1 MAETRDETVKLQGT
15 AQYWQMELDSSDQS
29 EKDWRERGRAVVA
42 RYRDERETD
51 GYGTGLSKQFNILW
65 SNTETMKGAL
75 FARMPKAD
83 VRRRYNDNNPIT
95 RQVAIVL
102 ERALQYG
109 NEVYSADKPIK
120 AAIEDYLLPGRGVV
134 WVVYEPIFVKEKI
147 QVESLDEFGNMV
159 MIDQEEERI
168 ADQRCYFDY
177 INWEDYRESPAKR
190 PEDVYWK
197 ARRHLLTRDELIEK
211 GFKNAK
217 DIPLNWSPEPTEGY
231 QEEYSEIFSR
241 AEVWEIWDKYTSKRF
256 FISRGYNEVL
266 AEDDD
271 PYELENFFPC
281 PDSLVAIRTNETNVP
296 IPEFTLYQDQADE
309 LDRITTRISNLIE
322 GLKRRGIYDASV
334 PELSHLA
341 DAGDNDFVPSE
352 NFAQLAAK
360 GGLQS
365 VFQQED
371 IAPIAQV
378 LQGLYQQRNQVLDT
392 IYQITG
398 ISDIIRGSTKA
409 SETATAQ
416 QLKAQFG
423 SMRMRKKQSEIAEY
437 IRDLFRLKAEII
449 AEHYEPETLAA
460 MTALTITPEMMQ
472 IMRDDK
478 LRGYSIDIESDATIF
493 TDEEEEK
500 KTRIE
505 FLSSFGA
512 YLQQAIGIANQS
524 PALTPLA
531 FQALRFL
538 MGAWKV
544 GRTFEDVIDRTE
556 AQLTQQAQQALQA
569 GPQPSEAERI
579 AAQKMQTEMAK
590 EELKQQGKLADI
602 QARERTSGNKVMT
615 EAQSSQARANAKK
628 ELALLES
635 DMKIAEEMNK
645 EARDELQR

>member
-1 MAETRDETVKLQGT
+1 MAETRKEMEVVQGT
-15 AQYWQMELDSSDQS
+15 AQYWHIELESADKA
-29 EKDWRERGRAVVA
+29 EKDWRERGRQVVS
-42 RYRDERETD
+42 RYRDERNSD
-51 GYGTGLSKQFNILW
+51 SFGAGIYKQFNILW

-75 FARMPKAD
+75 FARMPQPD
-83 VRRRYNDNNPIT
+83 VRRRYNNNNPVT
-95 RQVAIVL
+95 RQVAVML

-109 NEVYSADKPIK
+109 NEVYAADKPIK

-134 WVVYEPIFVKEKI
+134 WVVYEPVFVTESI
-147 QVESLDEFGNMV
+147 QVDSVDELGNAMQ
-159 MIDQEEERI
+159 IQDEQERI
-168 ADQRCYFDY
+168 ADQRCYFEY
-177 INWEDYRESPAKR
+177 VNWEDYRESPAKR

-231 QEEYSEIFSR
+231 QEDYSEVFSR
-241 AEVWEIWDKYTSKRF
+241 AEVWEIWDKYTRKRF

-266 AEDDD
+266 AEDED

-281 PDSLVAIRTNETNVP
+281 PDSLVAIRTNETSVP

-309 LDRITTRISNLIE
+309 LDRITTRIGNLIE
-322 GLKRRGIYDASV
+322 GLKRRGVYDASV

-360 GGLQS
+360 GGLS
-365 VFQQED
+365 AVFQQED
-371 IAPIAQV
+371 ISPIAQV
-378 LQGLYQQRNQVLDT
+378 LQGLYAQRSQLLDT

-437 IRDLFRLKAEII
+437 IRDLFRIKAEIV
-449 AEHYEPETLAA
+449 AEHYEPETLAN
-460 MTALTITPEMMQ
+460 MTAMPVSPEMIQ

-478 LRGYSIDIESDATIF
+478 LRSYSIDIESDATIF
-493 TDEEEEK
+493 EDEEQEK
-500 KTRIE
+500 KTRVE
-505 FLSSFGA
+505 FLQSFGG
-512 YLQQAIGIANQS
+512 YLQQTIQMVNQS
-524 PALTPLA
+524 PMLTPLA

-544 GRTFEDVIDRTE
+544 GRTFEDVIDQTE
-556 AQLTQQAQQALQA
+556 AQLTQQAQQAMQR

-579 AAQKMQTEMAK
+579 AQAKMQTELQK
-590 EELKQQGKLADI
+590 EKLKQQGKLADI
-602 QARERTSGNKVMT
+602 QSKERTGISKIQSEV
-615 EAQSSQARANAKK
+615 ESSQARSDAKK
-628 ELALLES
+628 ELSMMENEI
-635 DMKIAEEMNK
+635 KIADKIYGEQN
-645 EARDELQR
+645 EL

>member
-83 VRRRYNDNNPIT
+83 VRRRYSDNNPIT

-217 DIPLNWSPEPTEGY
+217 NVPLNWSPEPTEGY

-241 AEVWEIWDKYTSKRF
+241 AEVWEIWDKYSSKRF

>member
-83 VRRRYNDNNPIT
+83 VRRRYSDNNPIT

-217 DIPLNWSPEPTEGY
+217 NVPLNWSPEPTEGY

-241 AEVWEIWDKYTSKRF
+241 AEVWEIWDKYSSKRF

-460 MTALTITPEMMQ
+460 MTALTITPAMMQ

-602 QARERTSGNKVMT
+602 QARERASGNKVMT
-615 EAQSSQARANAKK
+615 EAQSSQARSNAKK
-628 ELALLES
+628 ELALLDA
-635 DMKIAEEMNK
+635 DMKIAEKMNE

>member
-1 MAETRDETVKLQGT
+1 MAETRKEMEVVQGT
-15 AQYWQMELDSSDQS
+15 AQYWQMELESADQA
-29 EKDWRERGRAVVA
+29 EKDWRERGRSVVA
-42 RYRDERETD
+42 RYRDERNSD
-51 GYGTGLSKQFNILW
+51 SFGAGIYKQFNILW

-95 RQVAIVL
+95 RQTAIVL

-120 AAIEDYLLPGRGVV
+120 AALEDYLLPGRGVV
-134 WVVYEPIFVKEKI
+134 WVVYEPILMKETIK
-147 QVESLDEFGNMV
+147 VESTDEFGNII

-168 ADQRCYFDY
+168 ADQRCYFEY
-177 INWEDYRESPAKR
+177 VNWEDYRESPAKR

-211 GFKNAK
+211 GFKNASN
-217 DIPLNWSPEPTEGY
+217 IPLNWSPEPTEGY
-231 QEEYSEIFSR
+231 QEDYSEVFSR
-241 AEVWEIWDKYTSKRF
+241 AEVWEIWDKYKEKRYFVSK
-256 FISRGYNEVL
+256 GYNEIL

-271 PYELENFFPC
+271 PYGLEKFYPC
-281 PDSLVAIRTNETNVP
+281 PDSLVAIRTNETSVP

-322 GLKRRGIYDASV
+322 GLKRRGVYDASV

-352 NFAQLAAK
+352 NFAQLASK
-360 GGLQS
+360 GGLGA

-437 IRDLFRLKAEII
+437 IRDLFRIKAELI
-449 AEHYEPETLAA
+449 AEHYEPEMLAT

-472 IMRDDK
+472 ILRDDK
-478 LRGYSIDIESDATIF
+478 LRSYSIDIESDATVF

-505 FLSSFGA
+505 FLSSFGS
-512 YLQQAIGIANQS
+512 YLERAVAIATKA
-524 PALTPLA
+524 PDLTPLA

-544 GRTFEDVIDRTE
+544 GRNFEDIIDQTE
-556 AQLTQQAQQALQA
+556 ATLLQQAQAMKQA
-569 GPQPSEAERI
+569 GPQPTENERI

-590 EELKQQGKLADI
+590 EQLKQQGKLADI
-602 QARERTSGNKVMT
+602 QARERATGNKVST
-615 EAQSSQARANAKK
+615 EAQSSQARSDAKK

-635 DMKIAEEMNK
+635 DMKIAEEMSK
-645 EARDELQR
+645 EARNEL

>member
-1 MAETRDETVKLQGT
+1 MAETRKETVKLQGT

-83 VRRRYNDNNPIT
+83 VRRRYSDNNPIT

-360 GGLQS
+360 GGLQQ

-378 LQGLYQQRNQVLDT
+378 LSGLYQQRNQVLDT

-602 QARERTSGNKVMT
+602 QSRERTVGNKTAT
-615 EAQSSQARANAKK
+615 EAQASQGRMDAKK
-628 ELALLES
+628 ELALLQS
-635 DMKIAEEMNK
+635 DMKIAAQLNQDAK
-645 EARDELQR
+645 DELQ

>member
-1 MAETRDETVKLQGT
+1 MAETRKEMEVVQGT
-15 AQYWQMELDSSDQS
+15 AQYWQMELESADQA

-42 RYRDERETD
+42 RYRDERNSD
-51 GYGTGLSKQFNILW
+51 SFGAGIYKQFNILW
-65 SNTETMKGAL
+65 SNTETMKSAL

-95 RQVAIVL
+95 RQTAIVL

-120 AAIEDYLLPGRGVV
+120 AALEDYLLPGRGVV
-134 WVVYEPIFVKEKI
+134 WVVYEPILIKETIK
-147 QVESLDEFGNMV
+147 VESTDEFGNII

-168 ADQRCYFDY
+168 ADQRCYFEY
-177 INWEDYRESPAKR
+177 VNWEDYRESPAKR

-211 GFKNAK
+211 GFKNASN
-217 DIPLNWSPEPTEGY
+217 IPLNWSPEPTEGY
-231 QEEYSEIFSR
+231 QEDYSEVFSR
-241 AEVWEIWDKYTSKRF
+241 AEVWEIWDKYKEKRYFVSK
-256 FISRGYNEVL
+256 GYNEIL

-271 PYELENFFPC
+271 PYGLEKFFPT
-281 PDSLVAIRTNETNVP
+281 PDSLVAIRTNETSVP

-322 GLKRRGIYDASV
+322 GLKRRGVYDASV

-352 NFAQLAAK
+352 NFAQLASK
-360 GGLQS
+360 GGLGA

-437 IRDLFRLKAEII
+437 IRDLFRIKAELI
-449 AEHYEPETLAA
+449 AEHYEPEMLAT

-472 IMRDDK
+472 ILRDDK
-478 LRGYSIDIESDATIF
+478 LRSYSIDIESDATVF

-505 FLSSFGA
+505 FLSSFGS
-512 YLQQAIGIANQS
+512 YLERAVAIATKA
-524 PALTPLA
+524 PDLTPLA

-544 GRTFEDVIDRTE
+544 GRNFEDIIDQTE
-556 AQLTQQAQQALQA
+556 ATLVQQAQAMKQA
-569 GPQPSEAERI
+569 GPQPTENERI

-590 EELKQQGKLADI
+590 EQLKQQGKLADI
-602 QARERTSGNKVMT
+602 QARERATSNKVST
-615 EAQSSQARANAKK
+615 EAQSSQARSDAKK

-635 DMKIAEEMNK
+635 DMKIAEEMSK
-645 EARDELQR
+645 EARNEL

>member
-83 VRRRYNDNNPIT
+83 VRRRYSDNNPIT

-120 AAIEDYLLPGRGVV
+120 AALEDYLLPGRGVV

-360 GGLQS
+360 GGLQQ

-378 LQGLYQQRNQVLDT
+378 LSGLYQQRNQVLDT

-478 LRGYSIDIESDATIF
+478 LRSYSIDIESDATIF
-493 TDEEEEK
+493 TDATWKDALKTLRTKKQRQEYLNYLRYPHEVEARLEQIVYDNSKWARSQLKTAGYTEK
-500 KTRIE
+500 QITE
-505 FLSSFGA
+505 LSAKYKLIKEDLIPEHFKG
-512 YLQQAIGIANQS
+512 
-524 PALTPLA
+524 TE
-531 FQALRFL
+531 
-538 MGAWKV
+538 
-544 GRTFEDVIDRTE
+544 FEDIF
-556 AQLTQQAQQALQA
+556 
-569 GPQPSEAERI
+569 
-579 AAQKMQTEMAK
+579 
-590 EELKQQGKLADI
+590 LKRF
-602 QARERTSGNKVMT
+602 AREMKQKNK
-615 EAQSSQARANAKK
+615 SIPKKAKGGYIPDSK
-628 ELALLES
+628 VFS
-635 DMKIAEEMNK
+635 YITNV
-645 EARDELQR
+645 

>member
-1 MAETRDETVKLQGT
+1 MAETRKEMEVVQGT
-15 AQYWQMELDSSDQS
+15 AQYWQMELESADQT
-29 EKDWRERGRAVVA
+29 EKDWRDRGRAVVA
-42 RYRDERETD
+42 RYRDERNAD
-51 GYGTGLSKQFNILW
+51 SFGAGLYKQFNILW

-95 RQVAIVL
+95 RQTAIVL

-120 AAIEDYLLPGRGVV
+120 AALEDYLLPGRGVV
-134 WVVYEPIFVKEKI
+134 WVVYEPILMKETIK
-147 QVESLDEFGNMV
+147 VESMDEFGNMI

-168 ADQRCYFDY
+168 ADQRCYFEY
-177 INWEDYRESPAKR
+177 VNWEDYRESPAKR

-211 GFKNAK
+211 GFKNASN
-217 DIPLNWSPEPTEGY
+217 IPLNWSPEPSEGY
-231 QEEYSEIFSR
+231 SEEYSEVFSR
-241 AEVWEIWDKYTSKRF
+241 AEVWEIWDKYKEKRYYISK
-256 FISRGYNEVL
+256 GYNEIL

-271 PYELENFFPC
+271 PYGLEKFFPC
-281 PDSLVAIRTNETNVP
+281 PDSLVAIRTNETSVP

-352 NFAQLAAK
+352 NFAQLASK
-360 GGLQS
+360 GGLGA

-378 LQGLYQQRNQVLDT
+378 LAGLYQQRNQVLDT

-398 ISDIIRGSTKA
+398 ISDLIRGSTKA

-423 SMRMRKKQSEIAEY
+423 SMRMRRKQSEIAEY
-437 IRDLFRLKAEII
+437 IRDLFRIKAELI
-449 AEHYEPETLAA
+449 AEHYEPEVLAA

-472 IMRDDK
+472 ILRDDK
-478 LRGYSIDIESDATIF
+478 LRSYSIDIESDATIF

-500 KTRIE
+500 RTRIE
-505 FLSSFGA
+505 FLSSFGS
-512 YLQQAIGIANQS
+512 YLERAVGIATKA
-524 PALTPLA
+524 PDLTPLA

-544 GRTFEDVIDRTE
+544 GRNFEDVIDRTE
-556 AQLTQQAQQALQA
+556 ATLMQQAQAMKQA
-569 GPQPSEAERI
+569 GPQPTEGERI

-590 EELKQQGKLADI
+590 EQLKQQGKLADI
-602 QARERTSGNKVMT
+602 QSRERTVGNKTST
-615 EAQSSQARANAKK
+615 EAQASQGRMDAKK
-628 ELALLES
+628 ELALLQS
-635 DMKIAEEMNK
+635 DMKIAEKLSE
-645 EARDELQR
+645 EAVDELQ

>member
-83 VRRRYNDNNPIT
+83 VRRRYSDNNPIT

-241 AEVWEIWDKYTSKRF
+241 AEVWEIWDKYSSKRF

-360 GGLQS
+360 GGLQQ

-378 LQGLYQQRNQVLDT
+378 
-392 IYQITG
+392 
-398 ISDIIRGSTKA
+398 
-409 SETATAQ
+409 
-416 QLKAQFG
+416 
-423 SMRMRKKQSEIAEY
+423 
-437 IRDLFRLKAEII
+437 
-449 AEHYEPETLAA
+449 
-460 MTALTITPEMMQ
+460 
-472 IMRDDK
+472 
-478 LRGYSIDIESDATIF
+478 
-493 TDEEEEK
+493 
-500 KTRIE
+500 
-505 FLSSFGA
+505 
-512 YLQQAIGIANQS
+512 
-524 PALTPLA
+524 
-531 FQALRFL
+531 
-538 MGAWKV
+538 
-544 GRTFEDVIDRTE
+544 
-556 AQLTQQAQQALQA
+556 
-569 GPQPSEAERI
+569 
-579 AAQKMQTEMAK
+579 
-590 EELKQQGKLADI
+590 
-602 QARERTSGNKVMT
+602 
-615 EAQSSQARANAKK
+615 
-628 ELALLES
+628 
-635 DMKIAEEMNK
+635 
-645 EARDELQR
+645 

>member
-83 VRRRYNDNNPIT
+83 VRRRYSDNNPIT

-241 AEVWEIWDKYTSKRF
+241 AEVWEIWDKYSSKRF

-360 GGLQS
+360 GGLQQ

-378 LQGLYQQRNQVLDT
+378 LSGLYQQRNQVLDT

-579 AAQKMQTEMAK
+579 ATQKMQTEMAK

>member
-1 MAETRDETVKLQGT
+1 MAETRKETVKLQGT

-217 DIPLNWSPEPTEGY
+217 NVPLNWSPEPTEGY

-378 LQGLYQQRNQVLDT
+378 LSGLYQQRNQVLDT

>member
-1 MAETRDETVKLQGT
+1 MAETRKEMEVVQGT
-15 AQYWQMELDSSDQS
+15 AQYWQMELESADQT
-29 EKDWRERGRAVVA
+29 EKDWRDRGRAVVA
-42 RYRDERETD
+42 RYRDERSAD
-51 GYGTGLSKQFNILW
+51 SFGAGLYKQFNILW

-95 RQVAIVL
+95 RQTAIVL

-120 AAIEDYLLPGRGVV
+120 AALEDYLLPGRGVV
-134 WVVYEPIFVKEKI
+134 WVVYEPILMKETIK
-147 QVESLDEFGNMV
+147 VESMDEFGNMI

-168 ADQRCYFDY
+168 ADQRCYFEY
-177 INWEDYRESPAKR
+177 VNWEDYRESPAKR

-211 GFKNAK
+211 GFKNASN
-217 DIPLNWSPEPTEGY
+217 IPLNWSPEPSEGY
-231 QEEYSEIFSR
+231 SEEYSEVFSR
-241 AEVWEIWDKYTSKRF
+241 AEVWEIWDKYKEKRYFVSK
-256 FISRGYNEVL
+256 GYNEIL

-271 PYELENFFPC
+271 PYGLEKFFPC
-281 PDSLVAIRTNETNVP
+281 PDSLVAIRTNETSVP

-352 NFAQLAAK
+352 NFAQLASK
-360 GGLQS
+360 GGLGA

-378 LQGLYQQRNQVLDT
+378 LAGLYQQRNQVLDT

-398 ISDIIRGSTKA
+398 ISDLIRGSTKA

-423 SMRMRKKQSEIAEY
+423 SMRMRRKQSEIAEY
-437 IRDLFRLKAEII
+437 IRDLFRIKAELI
-449 AEHYEPETLAA
+449 AEHYEPEILAA

-472 IMRDDK
+472 ILRDDK
-478 LRGYSIDIESDATIF
+478 LRSYSIDIESDATIF

-500 KTRIE
+500 RTRIE
-505 FLSSFGA
+505 FLSSFGS
-512 YLQQAIGIANQS
+512 YLERAVGIATKA
-524 PALTPLA
+524 PDLTPLA

-544 GRTFEDVIDRTE
+544 GRNFEDVIDRTE
-556 AQLTQQAQQALQA
+556 ATLMQQAQAMKQA
-569 GPQPSEAERI
+569 GPQPTEGERI

-590 EELKQQGKLADI
+590 EQLKQQGKLADI
-602 QARERTSGNKVMT
+602 QSRERTVGNKTST
-615 EAQSSQARANAKK
+615 EAQASQGRMDAKK
-628 ELALLES
+628 ELALLQS
-635 DMKIAEEMNK
+635 DMKIAEKLSE
-645 EARDELQR
+645 EAVDELQ

>member
-1 MAETRDETVKLQGT
+1 MAETRKEMEVVQGT
-15 AQYWQMELDSSDQS
+15 AQYWQMELESADQT
-29 EKDWRERGRAVVA
+29 EKDWRDRGRAVVA
-42 RYRDERETD
+42 RYRDERSAD
-51 GYGTGLSKQFNILW
+51 SFGAGLYKQFNILW

-95 RQVAIVL
+95 RQTAIVL

-109 NEVYSADKPIK
+109 NEVYSADKPIR
-120 AAIEDYLLPGRGVV
+120 AALEDYLLPGRGVI
-134 WVVYEPIFVKEKI
+134 WVVYEPIFVKETI
-147 QVESLDEFGNMV
+147 QVESLDEFGNMI

-168 ADQRCYFDY
+168 ADQRCYFEY
-177 INWEDYRESPAKR
+177 VNWEDYRESPAKR

-211 GFKNAK
+211 GFKNASN
-217 DIPLNWSPEPTEGY
+217 IPLNWSPEPSEGY
-231 QEEYSEIFSR
+231 SEEYSEVFSR
-241 AEVWEIWDKYTSKRF
+241 AEVWEIWDKYKEKRYFVSK
-256 FISRGYNEVL
+256 GYNEIL

-271 PYELENFFPC
+271 PYGLEKFFPT
-281 PDSLVAIRTNETNVP
+281 PDALVAIRTNETSVP

-352 NFAQLAAK
+352 NFAQLASK
-360 GGLQS
+360 GGLGA

-398 ISDIIRGSTKA
+398 ISDLIRGSTKA

-423 SMRMRKKQSEIAEY
+423 SMRMRKKQGEIAEY
-437 IRDLFRLKAEII
+437 IRDLFRIKAELI
-449 AEHYEPETLAA
+449 AEHYEPEMLAS

-478 LRGYSIDIESDATIF
+478 LRSYSIDIESDATIF
-493 TDEEEEK
+493 TDEVEEK
-500 KTRIE
+500 RTRIE
-505 FLSSFGA
+505 FLSSFGS
-512 YLQQAIGIANQS
+512 YLERAVSIASRS
-524 PALTPLA
+524 PDLTPLA

-544 GRTFEDVIDRTE
+544 GRNFEDIIDQTE
-556 AQLTQQAQQALQA
+556 ATLMQQAQAMKQA

-590 EELKQQGKLADI
+590 EQLKQQGKLADI
-602 QARERTSGNKVMT
+602 QSRERTVGNKTTT
-615 EAQSSQARANAKK
+615 EAQASQGRMDAKK

-635 DMKIAEEMNK
+635 DMKIAAQLNQDAK
-645 EARDELQR
+645 DEL

>member
-1 MAETRDETVKLQGT
+1 MAETRKEMEVVQGT
-15 AQYWQMELDSSDQS
+15 AQYWQMELESADQT
-29 EKDWRERGRAVVA
+29 EKDWRDRGRAVVA
-42 RYRDERETD
+42 RYRDDRSAD
-51 GYGTGLSKQFNILW
+51 NYGAGLYKQFNILW

-102 ERALQYG
+102 ERALEYG
-109 NEVYSADKPIK
+109 NEIYSADKPIK
-120 AAIEDYLLPGRGVV
+120 AALEDYLLPGRGVI
-134 WVVYEPIFVKEKI
+134 WVVYEPILMKEKI
-147 QVESLDEFGNMV
+147 QVESLDEFGNMI
-159 MIDQEEERI
+159 MIDQGEERI
-168 ADQRCYFDY
+168 ADQRCYFEY
-177 INWEDYRESPAKR
+177 VNWEDYRESPAKR

-211 GFKNAK
+211 GFKNASN
-217 DIPLNWSPEPTEGY
+217 IPLNWSPEPSEGY
-231 QEEYSEIFSR
+231 SEEYSEVFSR
-241 AEVWEIWDKYTSKRF
+241 AEVWEIWDKYKEKRYFVSK
-256 FISRGYNEVL
+256 GYNEIL

-271 PYELENFFPC
+271 PYGLEKFFPT
-281 PDSLVAIRTNETNVP
+281 PDALVAIRTNETSVP

-352 NFAQLAAK
+352 NFAQLASK
-360 GGLQS
+360 GGLGA

-423 SMRMRKKQSEIAEY
+423 SMRMRKKQGEIAEY
-437 IRDLFRLKAEII
+437 IRDLFRIKAELI
-449 AEHYEPETLAA
+449 AEHYEPEMLAS

-478 LRGYSIDIESDATIF
+478 LRSYSIDIESDATIF

-500 KTRIE
+500 RTRIE
-505 FLSSFGA
+505 FLSSFGS
-512 YLQQAIGIANQS
+512 YLERAVSIASRS
-524 PALTPLA
+524 PDLTPLA

-544 GRTFEDVIDRTE
+544 GRNFEDIIDQTE
-556 AQLTQQAQQALQA
+556 ATLMQQAQAMKQA

-590 EELKQQGKLADI
+590 EQLKQQGKLADI
-602 QARERTSGNKVMT
+602 QSRERTVGNKTTT
-615 EAQSSQARANAKK
+615 EAQASQGRINAKK

-635 DMKIAEEMNK
+635 DMKIAAQLNQDAK
-645 EARDELQR
+645 DEL

>member
-1 MAETRDETVKLQGT
+1 M
-15 AQYWQMELDSSDQS
+15 
-29 EKDWRERGRAVVA
+29 
-42 RYRDERETD
+42 
-51 GYGTGLSKQFNILW
+51 I
-65 SNTETMKGAL
+65 
-75 FARMPKAD
+75 
-83 VRRRYNDNNPIT
+83 
-95 RQVAIVL
+95 
-102 ERALQYG
+102 
-109 NEVYSADKPIK
+109 
-120 AAIEDYLLPGRGVV
+120 
-134 WVVYEPIFVKEKI
+134 
-147 QVESLDEFGNMV
+147 

-168 ADQRCYFDY
+168 ADQRCYFEY

-211 GFKNAK
+211 GFKNASN
-217 DIPLNWSPEPTEGY
+217 IPLNWSPEPTESY
-231 QEEYSEIFSR
+231 SEEYSEVFSR
-241 AEVWEIWDKYTSKRF
+241 AEVWEIWDKYKEKRYFVSK
-256 FISRGYNEVL
+256 GYNEIL

-271 PYELENFFPC
+271 PYGLEKFFPC
-281 PDSLVAIRTNETNVP
+281 PDSLVAIRTNETSVP

-322 GLKRRGIYDASV
+322 GLKRRGVYDASV

-352 NFAQLAAK
+352 NFAQLISK

-378 LQGLYQQRNQVLDT
+378 LSGLYQQRNQVLDT

-423 SMRMRKKQSEIAEY
+423 SMRMRKKQNEIAEY
-437 IRDLFRLKAEII
+437 VRDLFRIKAELI

-500 KTRIE
+500 RTRIE
-505 FLSSFGA
+505 FLQSFGG
-512 YLQQAIGIANQS
+512 YLERTVSIANQS

-544 GRTFEDVIDRTE
+544 GRNFEDIIDRTE

-569 GPQPSEAERI
+569 GPQPSENERI

-602 QARERTSGNKVMT
+602 QSRERTVGNKTAT
-615 EAQSSQARANAKK
+615 EAQASQGRMDAKK

-635 DMKIAEEMNK
+635 DMKIAAQLNQDAK
-645 EARDELQR
+645 DELQ

>member
-1 MAETRDETVKLQGT
+1 MAETRKETVKLQGT
-15 AQYWQMELDSSDQS
+15 ARYWQMELETADET
-29 EKDWRERGRAVVA
+29 EKDWRERGRNVVS
-42 RYRDERETD
+42 RYRDERDADT
-51 GYGTGLSKQFNILW
+51 YGAGLYKQFNILW

-102 ERALQYG
+102 ERALEYG

-134 WVVYEPIFVKEKI
+134 WVVYEPIFVKETV
-147 QVESLDEFGNMV
+147 QMESIDADGNMV
-159 MIDQEEERI
+159 MIDKEEERI
-168 ADQRCYFDY
+168 ADQRCYFQY
-177 INWEDYRESPAKR
+177 VNWEDYRESPAKR

-211 GFKNAK
+211 GFKNAR

-241 AEVWEIWDKYTSKRF
+241 AEVWEIWDKYTRKRF
-256 FISRGYNEVL
+256 FISKGYNEVL
-266 AEDDD
+266 AEDED

-281 PDSLVAIRTNETNVP
+281 PDSLVAIRTNETSIP

-322 GLKRRGIYDASV
+322 GLKRRGVYDASV

-352 NFAQLAAK
+352 NFSQLAAK
-360 GGLQS
+360 GGLQQ

-378 LQGLYQQRNQVLDT
+378 LAGLYQQRNQVLDT

-398 ISDIIRGSTKA
+398 ISDLIRGSTKA

-460 MTALTITPEMMQ
+460 MTALVITPEMMQ

-478 LRGYSIDIESDATIF
+478 LRRYSIDIESDATVF
-493 TDEEEEK
+493 TNEEEEK
-500 KTRIE
+500 RTRIE
-505 FLSSFGA
+505 FLSSFGS
-512 YLQQAIGIANQS
+512 YLERAVGIATKS
-524 PALTPLA
+524 PDLTPLA

-544 GRTFEDVIDRTE
+544 GRNFEDVIDRTE
-556 AQLTQQAQQALQA
+556 ATLLQQAQMMKQA
-569 GPQPSEAERI
+569 GRQPTEAERI

-590 EELKQQGKLADI
+590 EQLKQQGKLADI
-602 QARERTSGNKVMT
+602 QARERASGNKVST
-615 EAQSSQARANAKK
+615 EAQSSRARAEAKK

-635 DMKIAEEMNK
+635 DMKIAEKMNE
-645 EARDELQR
+645 EAKDELQR

>member
-1 MAETRDETVKLQGT
+1 MQIVFGA
-15 AQYWQMELDSSDQS
+15 
-29 EKDWRERGRAVVA
+29 
-42 RYRDERETD
+42 
-51 GYGTGLSKQFNILW
+51 GLYKQFNILW

-83 VRRRYNDNNPIT
+83 IRRRYNDNNPIT
-95 RQVAIVL
+95 RQTAIVL

-109 NEVYSADKPIK
+109 NEIYSADKPIK
-120 AAIEDYLLPGRGVV
+120 AALEDYLLPGRGVI
-134 WVVYEPIFVKEKI
+134 WVVYEPIFVKETI
-147 QVESLDEFGNMV
+147 QVESMDEFGNMI

-168 ADQRCYFDY
+168 ADQRCYFEY

-211 GFKNAK
+211 GFKNASN
-217 DIPLNWSPEPTEGY
+217 IPLNWSPEPTEGY
-231 QEEYSEIFSR
+231 AKEYSEVFSR
-241 AEVWEIWDKYTSKRF
+241 AEVWEIWDKYKEKRYFVSK
-256 FISRGYNEVL
+256 GYNDIL

-271 PYELENFFPC
+271 PYGLEKFFPT
-281 PDSLVAIRTNETNVP
+281 PDALVAIRTNETSVP

-322 GLKRRGIYDASV
+322 GLKRRGVYDASV

-352 NFAQLAAK
+352 NFSQLAAK
-360 GGLQS
+360 GGLS
-365 VFQQED
+365 AVFQQED

-378 LQGLYQQRNQVLDT
+378 LSGLYQQRNQVLDT

-398 ISDIIRGSTKA
+398 ISDLIRGSTKA

-423 SMRMRKKQSEIAEY
+423 SMRMRRKQNEISEY
-437 IRDLFRLKAEII
+437 IRDLFRIKAELI
-449 AEHYEPETLAA
+449 AEHYEPEILAA
-460 MTALTITPEMMQ
+460 MTALTITPEIMQ
-472 IMRDDK
+472 ILRDDK
-478 LRGYSIDIESDATIF
+478 LRSYSIDIESDATIF

-500 KTRIE
+500 RTRIE
-505 FLSSFGA
+505 FLQSFGG
-512 YLQQAIGIANQS
+512 YLERTVAIVNQS

-544 GRTFEDVIDRTE
+544 GRNFEDIIDRTE
-556 AQLTQQAQQALQA
+556 AQLTQQAQQAVQA

-602 QARERTSGNKVMT
+602 QSRERTVGNKTST
-615 EAQSSQARANAKK
+615 EAQASQGRMDAKK

-635 DMKIAEEMNK
+635 DMKIAAQLNQDAK
-645 EARDELQR
+645 DEL

>member
-1 MAETRDETVKLQGT
+1 MAETRKEMEVVQGT
-15 AQYWQMELDSSDQS
+15 SQYWHIELESADKA
-29 EKDWRERGRAVVA
+29 EKDWRDRGRQVVS
-42 RYRDERETD
+42 RYRDERNTD
-51 GYGTGLSKQFNILW
+51 SFGAGIYKQFNILW

-75 FARMPKAD
+75 FARMPKPD
-83 VRRRYNDNNPIT
+83 VRRRYNNNNPVT
-95 RQVAIVL
+95 RQVAVML

-109 NEVYSADKPIK
+109 NEIYAADKPIK

-134 WVVYEPIFVKEKI
+134 WVVYEPVFVTESI
-147 QVESLDEFGNMV
+147 QVDSVDELGNAMQ
-159 MIDQEEERI
+159 IQDEQERI
-168 ADQRCYFDY
+168 ADQRCYFEY
-177 INWEDYRESPAKR
+177 VNWEDYRESPAKR

-217 DIPLNWSPEPTEGY
+217 NIPLNWSPEPTEGY
-231 QEEYSEIFSR
+231 QEEYSEVFSR
-241 AEVWEIWDKYTSKRF
+241 AEVWEIWDKYTRKRF

-281 PDSLVAIRTNETNVP
+281 PDSLVAIRTNETSVP

-309 LDRITTRISNLIE
+309 LDRITTRIGNLIE
-322 GLKRRGIYDASV
+322 GLKRRGVYDASV

-360 GGLQS
+360 GGLS
-365 VFQQED
+365 AVFQQED
-371 IAPIAQV
+371 ISPIAQV
-378 LQGLYQQRNQVLDT
+378 LQGLYAQRSQLLDT

-437 IRDLFRLKAEII
+437 IRDLFRIKAEIV
-449 AEHYEPETLAA
+449 AEHYEPETLAN
-460 MTALTITPEMMQ
+460 MTAMPVSPEMIQ

-478 LRGYSIDIESDATIF
+478 LRSYSIDIESDATIF
-493 TDEEEEK
+493 EDEEQEK
-500 KTRIE
+500 KTRVE
-505 FLSSFGA
+505 FLQSFGG
-512 YLQQAIGIANQS
+512 YLQQTIQMVNQS
-524 PALTPLA
+524 PMLTPLA

-544 GRTFEDVIDRTE
+544 GRTFEDVIDQTE
-556 AQLTQQAQQALQA
+556 AQLTQQAQQAMQR
-569 GPQPSEAERI
+569 GPQPSEVERI
-579 AAQKMQTEMAK
+579 AQAKMQTELQK
-590 EELKQQGKLADI
+590 EKLKQQGKLADI
-602 QARERTSGNKVMT
+602 QSKERTGISKI
-615 EAQSSQARANAKK
+615 QSEVESSKARSDAKK
-628 ELALLES
+628 ELSMMENEI
-635 DMKIAEEMNK
+635 KIADKIYGEQN
-645 EARDELQR
+645 EL

>member
-83 VRRRYNDNNPIT
+83 VRRRYSDNNPIT

-217 DIPLNWSPEPTEGY
+217 NVPLNWSPEPTEGY

-241 AEVWEIWDKYTSKRF
+241 AEVWEIWDKYSSKRF

-378 LQGLYQQRNQVLDT
+378 LQGLYQQRNQILDT

-416 QLKAQFG
+416 QLKAKFG
-423 SMRMRKKQSEIAEY
+423 SMRMKKRQEQVQNY
-437 IRDLFRLKAEII
+437 IKELFRIKAELI
-449 AEHYEPETLAA
+449 AEHYEPEQLMAITQLQV
-460 MTALTITPEMMQ
+460 TPEMIQ

-478 LRGYSIDIESDATIF
+478 LRGYSIDIETDSTVF
-493 TDEEEEK
+493 EDEEEEK
-500 KTRIE
+500 RTRIE
-505 FLSSFGA
+505 FLSTVGS
-512 YLQQAIGIANQS
+512 YLERAVQISNMN
-524 PALTPLA
+524 PLLTPLA
-531 FQALRFL
+531 FYSLRFL
-538 MGAWKV
+538 VNAWKI
-544 GRTFEDVIDRTE
+544 GREFEDIIDQTE
-556 AQLTQQAQQALQA
+556 AQLMQQAQQAMNT
-569 GPQPSEAERI
+569 PPHPSEKQIIENQRS
-579 AAQKMQTEMAK
+579 QTELTK
-590 EELKQQGKLADI
+590 EQMKQQGKLADI
-602 QARERTSGNKVMT
+602 QSKEKMEFAKLQMENLNAEERNKL
-615 EAQSSQARANAKK
+615 K
-628 ELALLES
+628 EGLALL
-635 DMKIAEEMNK
+635 DADLKVAEKMM
-645 EARDELQR
+645 Q

>member
-1 MAETRDETVKLQGT
+1 MAETRKEMEVVQGT
-15 AQYWQMELDSSDQS
+15 AQYWQMELESADQT

-42 RYRDERETD
+42 RYRDERSAD
-51 GYGTGLSKQFNILW
+51 SFGAGLYKQFNILW

-83 VRRRYNDNNPIT
+83 VRRRYSDNNPIT
-95 RQVAIVL
+95 RQTAIVL

-120 AAIEDYLLPGRGVV
+120 AVVEDYLLPGRGVV
-134 WVVYEPIFVKEKI
+134 WVVYEPIFVKETI
-147 QVESLDEFGNMV
+147 QVESIDEFGNMI

-168 ADQRCYFDY
+168 ADQRCYFEY
-177 INWEDYRESPAKR
+177 VNWEDYRESPAKR
-190 PEDVYWK
+190 PEDIYWK

-211 GFKNAK
+211 GFKNASN
-217 DIPLNWSPEPTEGY
+217 IPLNWSPEPTESY
-231 QEEYSEIFSR
+231 AEEYSEVFSR
-241 AEVWEIWDKYTSKRF
+241 AEVWEIWDKYKEKRYFVSK
-256 FISRGYNEVL
+256 GYNEIL

-271 PYELENFFPC
+271 PYELEKFFPT
-281 PDSLVAIRTNETNVP
+281 PDALVAIRTNETSVP

-322 GLKRRGIYDASV
+322 GLKRRGVYDASV

-360 GGLQS
+360 GGLQQ

-378 LQGLYQQRNQVLDT
+378 LTGLYQQRNQILDT

-423 SMRMRKKQSEIAEY
+423 SMRMRKKQNEISEY
-437 IRDLFRLKAEII
+437 IRDLFRIKAELI

-460 MTALTITPEMMQ
+460 MTAMQITPEMIQ
-472 IMRDDK
+472 ILRDDK
-478 LRGYSIDIESDATIF
+478 LRSYSIDIESDATIF

-500 KTRIE
+500 RTRIE
-505 FLSSFGA
+505 FLNSFGG
-512 YLQQAIGIANQS
+512 YLQQAVGMATQS
-524 PALTPLA
+524 PILTPLA

-544 GRTFEDVIDRTE
+544 GRNFEDVIDQTE
-556 AQLTQQAQQALQA
+556 AQLMQQAQQAMQA
-569 GPQPSEAERI
+569 GPQPTEAEKI
-579 AAQKMQTEMAK
+579 AMQKMQTEMAK

-602 QARERTSGNKVMT
+602 QSRERTMGNKVAT
-615 EAQSSQARANAKK
+615 EAQASQGRMDAKK

-635 DMKIAEEMNK
+635 DMKIAEQLNQ
-645 EARDELQR
+645 EAKDEL

>member
-1 MAETRDETVKLQGT
+1 MAETRKEMEVVQGT
-15 AQYWQMELDSSDQS
+15 AQYWQMELESADQA

-42 RYRDERETD
+42 RYRDERNSD
-51 GYGTGLSKQFNILW
+51 SFGAGIYKQFNILW
-65 SNTETMKGAL
+65 SNTETMKSAL

-95 RQVAIVL
+95 RQTAIVL

-120 AAIEDYLLPGRGVV
+120 AALEDYLLPGRGVV
-134 WVVYEPIFVKEKI
+134 WVVYEPILIKETIK
-147 QVESLDEFGNMV
+147 VESTDEFGNII

-168 ADQRCYFDY
+168 ADQRCYFEY
-177 INWEDYRESPAKR
+177 VNWEDYRESPAKR

-211 GFKNAK
+211 GFKNASN
-217 DIPLNWSPEPTEGY
+217 IPLNWSPEPTEGY
-231 QEEYSEIFSR
+231 QEDYSEVFSR
-241 AEVWEIWDKYTSKRF
+241 AEVWEIWDKYKEKRYFVSK
-256 FISRGYNEVL
+256 GYNEIL

-271 PYELENFFPC
+271 PYGLEKFFPT
-281 PDSLVAIRTNETNVP
+281 PDSLVAIRTNETSVP

-322 GLKRRGIYDASV
+322 GLKRRGVYDASV

-352 NFAQLAAK
+352 NFAQLASK
-360 GGLQS
+360 GGLGA

-437 IRDLFRLKAEII
+437 IRDLFRIKAELI
-449 AEHYEPETLAA
+449 AEHYEPEMLAT

-472 IMRDDK
+472 ILRDDK
-478 LRGYSIDIESDATIF
+478 LRSYSIDIESDATVF

-505 FLSSFGA
+505 FLSSFGS
-512 YLQQAIGIANQS
+512 YLERAVAIATKA
-524 PALTPLA
+524 PDLTPLA

-544 GRTFEDVIDRTE
+544 GRNFEDIIDQTE
-556 AQLTQQAQQALQA
+556 ATLVQQAQAMKQA
-569 GPQPSEAERI
+569 GPQPTENERI

-590 EELKQQGKLADI
+590 EQLKQQGKLADI
-602 QARERTSGNKVMT
+602 QARERATGNKVAT
-615 EAQSSQARANAKK
+615 EAQSSQARSNAKK

-635 DMKIAEEMNK
+635 DMKIAEEMSK
-645 EARDELQR
+645 EARNEL

>member
-83 VRRRYNDNNPIT
+83 VRRRYSDNNPIT

-217 DIPLNWSPEPTEGY
+217 NVPLNWSPEPTEGY

-241 AEVWEIWDKYTSKRF
+241 AEVWEIWDKYSSKRF

-360 GGLQS
+360 GGLQQ

-378 LQGLYQQRNQVLDT
+378 LQGLYQQRNQILDT

-423 SMRMRKKQSEIAEY
+423 SMRMRKKQSEIPEY

-460 MTALTITPEMMQ
+460 MTALTITPAMMQ

-635 DMKIAEEMNK
+635 DMKIAEKMNE

>member
-1 MAETRDETVKLQGT
+1 MAETRKEMEVVQGT
-15 AQYWQMELDSSDQS
+15 AQYWQMELESADQT
-29 EKDWRERGRAVVA
+29 EKDWRDRGRAVVA
-42 RYRDERETD
+42 RYRDERSAD
-51 GYGTGLSKQFNILW
+51 SFGAGLYKQFNILW

-95 RQVAIVL
+95 RQTAIVL

-109 NEVYSADKPIK
+109 NEVYSADKPIR
-120 AAIEDYLLPGRGVV
+120 AALEDYLLPGRGVI
-134 WVVYEPIFVKEKI
+134 WVVYEPIFVKETI
-147 QVESLDEFGNMV
+147 QVESLDEFGNMI

-168 ADQRCYFDY
+168 ADQRCYFEY
-177 INWEDYRESPAKR
+177 VNWEDYRESPAKR

-211 GFKNAK
+211 GFKNASN
-217 DIPLNWSPEPTEGY
+217 IPLNWSPEPSEGY
-231 QEEYSEIFSR
+231 SEEYSEVFSR
-241 AEVWEIWDKYTSKRF
+241 AEVWEIWDKYKEKRYFVSK
-256 FISRGYNEVL
+256 GYNEIL

-271 PYELENFFPC
+271 PYGLEKFFPT
-281 PDSLVAIRTNETNVP
+281 PDALVAIRTNETSVP

-352 NFAQLAAK
+352 NFAQLASK
-360 GGLQS
+360 GGLGA

-423 SMRMRKKQSEIAEY
+423 SMRMRKKQGEIAEY
-437 IRDLFRLKAEII
+437 IRDLFRIKAELI
-449 AEHYEPETLAA
+449 AEHYEPEMLAS

-478 LRGYSIDIESDATIF
+478 LRSYSIDIESDATIF

-500 KTRIE
+500 RTRIE
-505 FLSSFGA
+505 FLSSFGS
-512 YLQQAIGIANQS
+512 YLERAVSIASRS
-524 PALTPLA
+524 PDLTPLA

-544 GRTFEDVIDRTE
+544 GRNFEDIIDQTE
-556 AQLTQQAQQALQA
+556 ATLMQQAQAMKQA

-590 EELKQQGKLADI
+590 EQLKQQGKLADI
-602 QARERTSGNKVMT
+602 QSRERTVGNKTTT
-615 EAQSSQARANAKK
+615 EAQASQGRMDAKK

-635 DMKIAEEMNK
+635 DMKIAAQLNQDAK
-645 EARDELQR
+645 DEL

>member
-1 MAETRDETVKLQGT
+1 MAETRNETVKLQGT

-51 GYGTGLSKQFNILW
+51 GYNASLTKQFNILW

-217 DIPLNWSPEPTEGY
+217 NVPLNWSPEPTEGY

-241 AEVWEIWDKYTSKRF
+241 AEVWEIWDKYSSKRF

-352 NFAQLAAK
+352 NFAQLSAK
-360 GGLQS
+360 GGLQQ

-371 IAPIAQV
+371 IAPIGQV
-378 LQGLYQQRNQVLDT
+378 LAGLYQQRNQILDT

-437 IRDLFRLKAEII
+437 IRDLFRIKAEII

-602 QARERTSGNKVMT
+602 QARERASGNKVMT
-615 EAQSSQARANAKK
+615 EAQSSQARSNAKK

>member
-1 MAETRDETVKLQGT
+1 MAETRKEMEVVQGT
-15 AQYWQMELDSSDQS
+15 AQYWQMELESADQT
-29 EKDWRERGRAVVA
+29 EKDWRDRGRAVVA
-42 RYRDERETD
+42 RYRDERSAD
-51 GYGTGLSKQFNILW
+51 SFGAGLYKQFNILW

-95 RQVAIVL
+95 RQTAIVL

-120 AAIEDYLLPGRGVV
+120 AALEDYLLPGRGVV
-134 WVVYEPIFVKEKI
+134 WVVYEPILMKETIK
-147 QVESLDEFGNMV
+147 VESMDEFGNMI

-168 ADQRCYFDY
+168 ADQRCYFEY
-177 INWEDYRESPAKR
+177 VNWEDYRESPAKR

-211 GFKNAK
+211 GFKNASN
-217 DIPLNWSPEPTEGY
+217 IPLNWSPEPSEGY
-231 QEEYSEIFSR
+231 SEEYSEVFSR
-241 AEVWEIWDKYTSKRF
+241 AEVWEIWDKYKEKRYYISK
-256 FISRGYNEVL
+256 GYNEIL

-271 PYELENFFPC
+271 PYGLEKFFPC
-281 PDSLVAIRTNETNVP
+281 PDSLVAIRTNETSVP

-352 NFAQLAAK
+352 NFAQLASK
-360 GGLQS
+360 GGLGA

-378 LQGLYQQRNQVLDT
+378 LAGLYQQRNQVLDT

-398 ISDIIRGSTKA
+398 ISDLIRGSTKA

-423 SMRMRKKQSEIAEY
+423 SMRMRRKQSEIAEY
-437 IRDLFRLKAEII
+437 IRDLFRIKAELI
-449 AEHYEPETLAA
+449 AEHYEPEVLAA

-472 IMRDDK
+472 ILRDDK
-478 LRGYSIDIESDATIF
+478 LRSYSIDIESDATIF

-500 KTRIE
+500 RTRIE
-505 FLSSFGA
+505 FLSSFGS
-512 YLQQAIGIANQS
+512 YLERAVGIATKA
-524 PALTPLA
+524 PDLTPLA

-544 GRTFEDVIDRTE
+544 GRNFEDVIDRTE
-556 AQLTQQAQQALQA
+556 ATLMQQAQAMKQA
-569 GPQPSEAERI
+569 GPQPTEGERI

-590 EELKQQGKLADI
+590 EQLKQQGKLADI
-602 QARERTSGNKVMT
+602 QSRERTVGNKTST
-615 EAQSSQARANAKK
+615 EAQASQGRMDAKK
-628 ELALLES
+628 ELALLQS
-635 DMKIAEEMNK
+635 DMKIAEKLSE
-645 EARDELQR
+645 EAVDELQ

>member
-1 MAETRDETVKLQGT
+1 MAETRKETVKLQGT

-83 VRRRYNDNNPIT
+83 VRRRYSDNNPIT

-360 GGLQS
+360 GGLQQ

-378 LQGLYQQRNQVLDT
+378 LSGLYQQRNQVLDT

-505 FLSSFGA
+505 FLQSFGA

-635 DMKIAEEMNK
+635 DMKIAEKMNE

>member
-1 MAETRDETVKLQGT
+1 MAETRKETVKLQGT

-51 GYGTGLSKQFNILW
+51 GYNASLTKQFNILW

-95 RQVAIVL
+95 RQTAIVL

-177 INWEDYRESPAKR
+177 VNWEDYRESPAKR

-241 AEVWEIWDKYTSKRF
+241 AEVWEIWDKYSSKRF

-352 NFAQLAAK
+352 NFAQLSAK
-360 GGLQS
+360 GGLQQ

-371 IAPIAQV
+371 IAPIGQV
-378 LQGLYQQRNQVLDT
+378 LAGLYQQRNQILDT

-437 IRDLFRLKAEII
+437 IRDLFRIKAEII

-460 MTALTITPEMMQ
+460 MTALTITPAMMQ

-602 QARERTSGNKVMT
+602 QARERASGNKVMT
-615 EAQSSQARANAKK
+615 EAQSSQARSNAKK

>member
-1 MAETRDETVKLQGT
+1 MAETRKEMEVVQGT
-15 AQYWQMELDSSDQS
+15 ANYWQIELDSAD
-29 EKDWRERGRAVVA
+29 ETERDWRERGRAVVS
-42 RYRDERETD
+42 RYRDERD
-51 GYGTGLSKQFNILW
+51 ADSFGAGLYKQFNILW

-102 ERALQYG
+102 ERSLSYG
-109 NEVYSADKPIK
+109 NEVYHADKPIK

-134 WVVYEPIFVKEKI
+134 WVVYEPIFVKEKVS
-147 QVESLDEFGNMV
+147 VEGQDEFGNTI
-159 MIDQEEERI
+159 MIDEEQERI
-168 ADQRCYFDY
+168 ADQRCYFEY
-177 INWEDYRESPAKR
+177 VNWEDYRESPAKR

-211 GFKNAK
+211 GFKNANK
-217 DIPLNWSPEPTEGY
+217 IPLNWSPEPTEGY
-231 QEEYSEIFSR
+231 QEDYSEVFSR

-256 FISRGYNEVL
+256 FISKGYNEVL

-271 PYELENFFPC
+271 PYGLENFFPC
-281 PDSLVAIRTNETNVP
+281 PDSLVAIRTNDTSVP

-322 GLKRRGIYDASV
+322 GLKRRGVYDASV

-360 GGLQS
+360 GGLS
-365 VFQQED
+365 AVFQQED

-378 LQGLYQQRNQVLDT
+378 LSGLYQQRNQVLDT

-398 ISDIIRGSTKA
+398 ISDLIRGSTKA

-437 IRDLFRLKAEII
+437 IRDLFRIKAEII
-449 AEHYEPETLAA
+449 AEHYEPESLAA
-460 MTALTITPEMMQ
+460 ITALTITPEMMQ

-478 LRGYSIDIESDATIF
+478 LRGYSIDIETDATVF

-505 FLSSFGA
+505 FLQSFGGF
-512 YLQQAIGIANQS
+512 LNQAIGIANQS
-524 PALTPLA
+524 PSLTPLA

-544 GRTFEDVIDRTE
+544 GRTFEDVIDQTE
-556 AQLTQQAQQALQA
+556 AQLMQQAQQALQA
-569 GPQPSEAERI
+569 GPQPTENERI
-579 AAQKMQTEMAK
+579 AMQKMQTEMAK
-590 EELKQQGKLADI
+590 ERLKQEGKLADI
-602 QARERTSGNKVMT
+602 QAKERGMANKVAS
-615 EAQSSQARANAKK
+615 EEESSRARSEAKK
-628 ELALLES
+628 ELALLDA
-635 DMKIAEEMNK
+635 DMKIAEKLNQGM
-645 EARDELQR
+645 Q

>member
-1 MAETRDETVKLQGT
+1 MTETRKETIDLQGT
-15 AQYWQMELDSSDQS
+15 AQYWQMELDSADQA

-51 GYGTGLSKQFNILW
+51 AYGTGLYKQFNILW

-95 RQVAIVL
+95 RQTAIVL

-109 NEVYSADKPIK
+109 NEVYAADKPIK

-134 WVVYEPIFVKEKI
+134 WVIYEPIFVKETIK
-147 QVESLDEFGNMV
+147 VESQDELGNMV

-168 ADQRCYFDY
+168 ADQRCYFEY
-177 INWEDYRESPAKR
+177 VNWEDYRESPAKR

-211 GFKNAK
+211 GFKKAK

-241 AEVWEIWDKYTSKRF
+241 AEVWEIWDKYSRKRF
-256 FISRGYNEVL
+256 FISKGYNEVL
-266 AEDDD
+266 AEDDA

-281 PDSLVAIRTNETNVP
+281 PDSLVAIRTNETSVP

-352 NFAQLAAK
+352 NFQQLASK

-371 IAPIAQV
+371 ITPVAQV
-378 LQGLYQQRNQVLDT
+378 LAGLYQQRNQILDT

-478 LRGYSIDIESDATIF
+478 LRRYSIDIESDATVF
-493 TDEEEEK
+493 ANEEEEK
-500 KTRIE
+500 RTRIE
-505 FLSSFGA
+505 FLTSFGG
-512 YLQQAIGIANQS
+512 YLERAVAIATKA
-524 PALTPLA
+524 PDLTPLA

-544 GRTFEDVIDRTE
+544 GRNFEDVIDRTE
-556 AQLTQQAQQALQA
+556 AVLIQQAQMMKQA
-569 GPQPSEAERI
+569 GRQPTEGERI
-579 AAQKMQTEMAK
+579 AAQKMQTEMMK
-590 EELKQQGKLADI
+590 EQLKQQGKLADI
-602 QARERTSGNKVMT
+602 QSKERSANNKSNT
-615 EAQSSQARANAKK
+615 DLAASEGRSQAKK
-628 ELALLES
+628 ELALLQS
-635 DMKIAEEMNK
+635 DMKIAEKLIE
-645 EARDELQR
+645 ESRDEL

>member
-1 MAETRDETVKLQGT
+1 MAETRKEMEVVQGT
-15 AQYWQMELDSSDQS
+15 AQYWQMELESADQT
-29 EKDWRERGRAVVA
+29 EKDWRDRGRAVVA
-42 RYRDERETD
+42 RYRDERSAD
-51 GYGTGLSKQFNILW
+51 SFGAGLYKQFNILW

-95 RQVAIVL
+95 RQTAIVL

-109 NEVYSADKPIK
+109 NEVYSADKPIR
-120 AAIEDYLLPGRGVV
+120 AALEDYLLPGRGVI
-134 WVVYEPIFVKEKI
+134 WVVYEPIFVKETI
-147 QVESLDEFGNMV
+147 QVESLDEFGNMI

-168 ADQRCYFDY
+168 ADQRCYFEY
-177 INWEDYRESPAKR
+177 VNWEDYRESPAKR

-211 GFKNAK
+211 GFKNASN
-217 DIPLNWSPEPTEGY
+217 IPLNWSPEPSEGY
-231 QEEYSEIFSR
+231 SEEYSEVFSR
-241 AEVWEIWDKYTSKRF
+241 AEVWEIWDKYKEKRYFVSK
-256 FISRGYNEVL
+256 GYNEIL

-271 PYELENFFPC
+271 PYGLEKFFPT
-281 PDSLVAIRTNETNVP
+281 PDALVAIRTNETSVP

-352 NFAQLAAK
+352 NFAQLASK
-360 GGLQS
+360 GGLGA

-423 SMRMRKKQSEIAEY
+423 SMRMRKKQGEIAEY
-437 IRDLFRLKAEII
+437 IRDLFRIKAELI
-449 AEHYEPETLAA
+449 AEHYEPEMLAS

-478 LRGYSIDIESDATIF
+478 LRSYSIDIESDATIF

-500 KTRIE
+500 RTRIE
-505 FLSSFGA
+505 FLSSFGS
-512 YLQQAIGIANQS
+512 YLERAVSIASRS
-524 PALTPLA
+524 PDLTPLA

-544 GRTFEDVIDRTE
+544 GRNFEDIIDQTE
-556 AQLTQQAQQALQA
+556 ATLMQQAQAMKQA

-590 EELKQQGKLADI
+590 EQLKQQGKLADI
-602 QARERTSGNKVMT
+602 QSRERTVGNKTTT
-615 EAQSSQARANAKK
+615 EAQASQGRINAKK

-635 DMKIAEEMNK
+635 DMKIAAQLNQDAK
-645 EARDELQR
+645 DEL